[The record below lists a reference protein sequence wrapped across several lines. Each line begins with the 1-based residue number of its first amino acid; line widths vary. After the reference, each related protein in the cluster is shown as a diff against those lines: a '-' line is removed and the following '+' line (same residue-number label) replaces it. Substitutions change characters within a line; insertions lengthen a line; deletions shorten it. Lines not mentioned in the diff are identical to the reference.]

1 MSSRN
6 KLRWFL
12 YDVANRLRLLEGI
25 EFAAEIDVIIE
36 EIRRKKLDKF
46 GDFKQLIVSLEW
58 RKTEALA
65 TPKVKSRQYD
75 PFEIPQ
81 SGIGRIALFG
91 LSNVGKSTLMNEI
104 TNTDVQT
111 GNFLHTTTIGQAGS
125 CCVEGVNFQIVDL
138 PGFLDFKD
146 EWALSKQILRV
157 ARTSDAI
164 LLVIDLSMDIDRQ
177 LSFLIEKLEEAKL
190 MVDGESSHKIAIIAT
205 KGDLPGSKDAFAQL
219 AQQTNWPIYPIS
231 IKNPDSLEK
240 LKESLFQLLDVI
252 RIYTK
257 PPGKKPNFAEPFVI
271 PSGATVSDVAEKIH
285 TSFIQRFRYARV
297 WGSSCEFEGQQV
309 GLDFELHDKDIL
321 ELVISR

>member
-12 YDVANRLRLLEGI
+12 YDTANRLRLLEGA
-25 EFAAEIDVIIE
+25 EYAEEIDAIID
-36 EIRRKKLDKF
+36 EIHRKKLDKF
-46 GDFKQLIVSLEW
+46 GDFKQLIVSLECQ
-58 RKTEALA
+58 KAEALA

-81 SGIGRIALFG
+81 SGIGRITLFG
-91 LSNVGKSTLMNEI
+91 LSNVGKSTLMNAI

-125 CCVEGVNFQIVDL
+125 CSVDGVNFQIVDL

-146 EWALSKQILRV
+146 EWVLSKQILRV

-164 LLVIDLSMDIDRQ
+164 LLVIDLTMDIDRQ
-177 LSFLIEKLEEAKL
+177 LIFLKEKLEEAKL
-190 MVDGESSHKIAIIAT
+190 VIDGESSHKIAIIAT
-205 KGDLPGSKDAFAQL
+205 KGDLPGSKEAYAKL
-219 AQQTNWPIYPIS
+219 AHQMNWPIYPIS

-240 LKESLFQLLDVI
+240 LKESLFKLLDVI

-257 PPGKKPNFAEPFVI
+257 PPGKKPNFTEPFVI
-271 PSGATVSDVAEKIH
+271 PNGATVADVAEKIH
-285 TSFIQRFRYARV
+285 TSFKERFRFARV
-297 WGSSCEFEGQQV
+297 WGRSCEFEGQQV
-309 GLDFELHDKDIL
+309 GLDHELHDKDIL